1 MSARVSRRDFLRWSG
16 SAFGVAMLAAC
27 QQPVAP
33 VESGSAP
40 PSRPFEGQTVSAAG
54 MPWMWENTKPLYE
67 EFLEETGMELN
78 VATFQQQEIT
88 DKLMQAVATNTYF
101 ADLLAIP
108 NNAAA
113 DIWGNDLALP
123 VPEDLLNDPEMA
135 WDDVL
140 PVYREKVLAWKGVIY
155 GMPHDGDT
163 HHMMFLHS
171 LMDDPDNQANFTGE
185 YGYDLNPDRGPQT
198 WQEHR
203 DYAEFFTGWDWS
215 GDGDPNYGFAHM
227 MKRGDTAFWGFASR
241 CTAYGKHPDDPG
253 YFFDVETGAP
263 RINSPAFVRGLTEWK
278 DEMQFGPPGMI
289 SMGWGDVIEAS
300 QALRVAMNVGW
311 DGVAMHREGSL
322 AAGKS
327 SYSVLPGSYEVYNAG
342 SGQWESRSEINF
354 APSLAFGGWEISIAK
369 GAENEDA
376 AWALAKH
383 FTNKEMGNT
392 FAFQG
397 FKNPIRI
404 SDIADIEPWVEI
416 AGFTE
421 RSATTYLRALNE
433 TMTHPNLVL
442 NLRIPG
448 WTQYR
453 DALELAVSKALAG
466 EASPENSLNEAAEA
480 WSAITD
486 RLGGPEKQRDNY
498 RTHLGLD

>member
-1 MSARVSRRDFLRWSG
+1 MSVRVSRREFLRWSG
-16 SAFGVAMLAAC
+16 TALGVTALAAC
-27 QQPVAP
+27 QAPVAP

-113 DIWGNDLALP
+113 DIWGNGLALP

-140 PVYREKVLAWKGVIY
+140 PVYKDKVLAWGGVIY

-171 LMDDPDNQANFTGE
+171 LMDDPDNQANFSAE

-198 WQEHR
+198 WDEHR
-203 DYAEFFTGWDWS
+203 DYAEFFTGWDWN

-227 MKRGDTAFWGFASR
+227 MKRGDTAFWGFSSR

-253 YFFDVETGAP
+253 YFFDVETGEP

-300 QALRVAMNVGW
+300 QATRVAMNVGW
-311 DGVAMHREGSL
+311 DGVSMHREGSL

-342 SGQWESRSEINF
+342 SGQWENRSEINF

-369 GAENEDA
+369 GAENEAA

-383 FTNKEMGNT
+383 FTNKEMGNR
-392 FAFQG
+392 FAFEG

-404 SDIADIEPWVEI
+404 SDIADITPWVEI

-442 NLRIPG
+442 NLRMPG

-466 EASPENSLNEAAEA
+466 EASPEDSLNEAAEA
-480 WSAITD
+480 WNAITG